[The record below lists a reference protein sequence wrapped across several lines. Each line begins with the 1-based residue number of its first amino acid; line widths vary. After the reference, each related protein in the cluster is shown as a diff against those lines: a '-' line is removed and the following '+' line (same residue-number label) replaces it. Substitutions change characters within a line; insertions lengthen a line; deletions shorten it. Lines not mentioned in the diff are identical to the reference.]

1 MTMTPGELERK
12 VRQLD
17 HDVQEIYEM
26 LAGISATQTRQGN
39 RLDQLERKMESRF
52 DAMDT
57 RFDGMDRRFDGM
69 DTRFDGMDRRFDA
82 LERRVGEL
90 RASVGEILTLVRKP

>member
-17 HDVQEIYEM
+17 HDVQEIYEL

-39 RLDQLERKMESRF
+39 RLDQFERKVEARF

-57 RFDGMDRRFDGM
+57 RFDGLAADVA
-69 DTRFDGMDRRFDA
+69 A
-82 LERRVGEL
+82 LTADVGEL